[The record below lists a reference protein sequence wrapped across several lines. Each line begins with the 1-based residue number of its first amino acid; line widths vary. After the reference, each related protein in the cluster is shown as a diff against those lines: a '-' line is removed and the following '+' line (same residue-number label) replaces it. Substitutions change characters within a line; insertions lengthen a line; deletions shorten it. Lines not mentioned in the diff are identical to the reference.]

1 MLMVIFGAG
10 ASYDSMPSL
19 AAGVVRRSI
28 EEQTRPPLASELF
41 ENRGLFAAA
50 LREFP
55 ECSAIIPWLRKPRGT
70 LESELQRLQDE
81 AQNYPARHSQLAAVR
96 YYLQLM
102 LWRCEQGWKNL
113 AAGITNYASLLDMV
127 EQWRHSRDES
137 ACFVTFNY
145 DTLLEDALQVVGV
158 GINSISDYIAADP
171 RYVVIKLHGSVT
183 WYREVDS
190 PTDFQTQEGHHG
202 IRQQLIRRAAQ
213 LAVSNRYVQGN
224 PDTTAILDGKV
235 VFPAIAIPVERKS
248 QFECPADHLEALRSR
263 LPKVRKVL
271 IVGWRAME
279 EHFLSLLN
287 EHLQAP
293 LEVMVV
299 EGSNKGASEVE
310 GRLKRVLGSRVAGEI
325 QSVSGGFTVFVESRR
340 VIPFLESELA
350 HAPSLPALG

>member
-10 ASYDSMPSL
+10 ASYDSMPSRP
-19 AAGVVRRSI
+19 AAGRRHPL
-28 EEQTRPPLASELF
+28 EDQTRPPLASELF
-41 ENRGLFAAA
+41 ENRGIFAAA
-50 LREFP
+50 LGEFP
-55 ECSAIIPWLRKPRGT
+55 ECRAIVPWLRKPRGT

-81 AQNYPARHSQLAAVR
+81 EQNYPARHSQLAAVR

-113 AAGITNYASLLDMV
+113 AMGITNYASLLDMV
-127 EQWRHSRDES
+127 EQWRQSHDES

-145 DTLLEDALQVVGV
+145 DTLLEDALQVVGM
-158 GINSISDYIAADP
+158 GINTISDYITADP
-171 RYVVIKLHGSVT
+171 RYFVIKLHGSVT
-183 WYREVDS
+183 WFREVVS
-190 PTDFQTQEGHHG
+190 PTDFRMQEGEHG

-213 LAVSNRYVQGN
+213 LAVGNRYVQGN
-224 PDTTAILDGKV
+224 PGTIAILEGKI

-310 GRLKRVLGSRVAGEI
+310 GRLKRVLGSRVTGKI
-325 QSVSGGFTVFVESRR
+325 QSVSGGFTEFVESRR

-350 HAPSLPALG
+350 QAPRLPVVG